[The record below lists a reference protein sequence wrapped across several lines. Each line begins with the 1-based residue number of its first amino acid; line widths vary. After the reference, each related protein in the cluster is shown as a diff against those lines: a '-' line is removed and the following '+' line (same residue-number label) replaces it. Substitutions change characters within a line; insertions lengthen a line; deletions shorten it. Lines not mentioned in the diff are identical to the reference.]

1 MTLYAVEG
9 CNRAAPEAEKD
20 RRGLPGGYIQI
31 VKSQSPPEGRA
42 ESITRADGDDGK
54 QAGR

>member
-31 VKSQSPPEGRA
+31 VKSKSPPWGRA
-42 ESITRADGDDGK
+42 ESTTKTGGDDGK
-54 QAGR
+54 QPGR

>member
-31 VKSQSPPEGRA
+31 SIHVSPCGGRA
-42 ESITRADGDDGK
+42 ESITKADGDYGK
-54 QAGR
+54 QPDR